1 MNRREIK
8 AALCARVAVATR
20 NMMAD
25 PKKARSVVDELGLK
39 DTVAVRQRI
48 LAACDELEDR
58 WT

>member
-8 AALCARVAVATR
+8 AALCARIAVATR

-25 PKKARSVVDELGLK
+25 PKKARSVVHELGLK
-39 DTVAVRQRI
+39 DTTAVRQRI